1 MAGVNKVISVG
12 NLGKDPEVRHLEG
25 GVSVAHFT
33 LATNEYYK
41 DKQGNRVERTEWHN
55 ISAWRGLA
63 HMADKYLKKGQQVYI
78 EGKLRTRQYQDKDQ
92 QTRYITEI
100 IADEISML
108 GGRPQ
113 GPGNG
118 VGMLWR
124 SCGRA
129 AAYLPARAGNGP
141 AALLKG
147 SRYLCC
153 FLKKAFC
160 TWPGLFSLS
169 PCTSQRV
176 PF

>member
-1 MAGVNKVISVG
+1 MAGVNKVILVG

-33 LATNEYYK
+33 LATNDYYK

-63 HMADKYLKKGQQVYI
+63 DMADKYLKKGQQVYI

-100 IADEISML
+100 VADEISLL

-113 GPGNG
+113 GPSAAGDANG
-118 VGMLWR
+118 
-124 SCGRA
+124 A
-129 AAYLPARAGNGP
+129 AVAEPQQSFRQEPELDQLP
-141 AALLKG
+141 
-147 SRYLCC
+147 
-153 FLKKAFC
+153 F
-160 TWPGLFSLS
+160 
-169 PCTSQRV
+169 
-176 PF
+176 

>member
-1 MAGVNKVISVG
+1 MAGVNKVILVG

-63 HMADKYLKKGQQVYI
+63 DMADKYLKKGQQVYI

-113 GPGNG
+113 GPGNAPE
-118 VGMLWR
+118 
-124 SCGRA
+124 A
-129 AAYLPARAGNGP
+129 ANTALAELQHTFRQEPELDQLP
-141 AALLKG
+141 
-147 SRYLCC
+147 
-153 FLKKAFC
+153 F
-160 TWPGLFSLS
+160 
-169 PCTSQRV
+169 
-176 PF
+176 

>member
-1 MAGVNKVISVG
+1 VVCSILYFLTCINMAGVNKVILVG

-63 HMADKYLKKGQQVYI
+63 DMADKFLKKGQQVYI

-113 GPGNG
+113 GPGNTPEAAG
-118 VGMLWR
+118 
-124 SCGRA
+124 A
-129 AAYLPARAGNGP
+129 AAEPQHTFRQEPELDQLP
-141 AALLKG
+141 
-147 SRYLCC
+147 
-153 FLKKAFC
+153 F
-160 TWPGLFSLS
+160 
-169 PCTSQRV
+169 
-176 PF
+176 

>member
-1 MAGVNKVISVG
+1 MAGVNKVILVG

-63 HMADKYLKKGQQVYI
+63 DMADKYLKKGQQVYI

-108 GGRPQ
+108 SGRPQ
-113 GPGNG
+113 GAASTASDANG
-118 VGMLWR
+118 ASVMEPQHTFRQEPELDQ
-124 SCGRA
+124 
-129 AAYLPARAGNGP
+129 LP
-141 AALLKG
+141 
-147 SRYLCC
+147 
-153 FLKKAFC
+153 F
-160 TWPGLFSLS
+160 
-169 PCTSQRV
+169 
-176 PF
+176 

>member
-1 MAGVNKVISVG
+1 MAGVNKVILVG

-33 LATNEYYK
+33 LATNDYYK

-63 HMADKYLKKGQQVYI
+63 DMADKFLKKGQQVYI

-108 GGRPQ
+108 GGRLQ
-113 GPGNG
+113 GAGG
-118 VGMLWR
+118 
-124 SCGRA
+124 A
-129 AAYLPARAGNGP
+129 AGEASGTAATETQQTFRQEPELDQLP
-141 AALLKG
+141 
-147 SRYLCC
+147 
-153 FLKKAFC
+153 F
-160 TWPGLFSLS
+160 
-169 PCTSQRV
+169 
-176 PF
+176 

>member
-1 MAGVNKVISVG
+1 MACSILYLLTCNNMAGVNKVILVG

-33 LATNEYYK
+33 LATNDYYK
-41 DKQGNRVERTEWHN
+41 DKQGTRVERTEWHN

-63 HMADKYLKKGQQVYI
+63 DMADKFLKKGQQVYI

-113 GPGNG
+113 GPGTPPE
-118 VGMLWR
+118 
-124 SCGRA
+124 A
-129 AAYLPARAGNGP
+129 AGAVAEPQHTFRQEPELDQLP
-141 AALLKG
+141 
-147 SRYLCC
+147 
-153 FLKKAFC
+153 F
-160 TWPGLFSLS
+160 
-169 PCTSQRV
+169 
-176 PF
+176 

>member
-1 MAGVNKVISVG
+1 MILVG

-33 LATNEYYK
+33 LATNDYYK

-63 HMADKYLKKGQQVYI
+63 EMADKYLKKGQQVYI

-113 GPGNG
+113 GT
-118 VGMLWR
+118 
-124 SCGRA
+124 A
-129 AAYLPARAGNGP
+129 P
-141 AALLKG
+141 AASEANGTGVAEPQHTFRQEPELDQL
-147 SRYLCC
+147 
-153 FLKKAFC
+153 
-160 TWPGLFSLS
+160 
-169 PCTSQRV
+169 

>member
-1 MAGVNKVISVG
+1 MAGVNKVILVG

-33 LATNEYYK
+33 LATNDYYK

-63 HMADKYLKKGQQVYI
+63 DMADKYLKKGQQVYI

-100 IADEISML
+100 VADEISLL

-113 GPGNG
+113 GTSAAGDSNG
-118 VGMLWR
+118 
-124 SCGRA
+124 A
-129 AAYLPARAGNGP
+129 AVAEPQQSFRQEPELDQLP
-141 AALLKG
+141 
-147 SRYLCC
+147 
-153 FLKKAFC
+153 F
-160 TWPGLFSLS
+160 
-169 PCTSQRV
+169 
-176 PF
+176 

>member
-1 MAGVNKVISVG
+1 VTFSILYFLTSNNMAGVNKVILVG

-33 LATNEYYK
+33 LATNDYYK
-41 DKQGNRVERTEWHN
+41 DKQGTRVERTEWHN

-63 HMADKYLKKGQQVYI
+63 DMADKYLKKGQQVYI

-113 GPGNG
+113 GIAGVAGDANG
-118 VGMLWR
+118 MATAEQPAQSFR
-124 SCGRA
+124 QEPEMDQ
-129 AAYLPARAGNGP
+129 LP
-141 AALLKG
+141 
-147 SRYLCC
+147 
-153 FLKKAFC
+153 F
-160 TWPGLFSLS
+160 
-169 PCTSQRV
+169 
-176 PF
+176 

>member
-1 MAGVNKVISVG
+1 MALLILYFLTCINMAGVNKVILVG

-63 HMADKYLKKGQQVYI
+63 DMADKFLKKGLQVYI

-108 GGRPQ
+108 GGRPHGATGTVTDANSQ
-113 GPGNG
+113 ALAEPQQTFRQEPE
-118 VGMLWR
+118 LDQ
-124 SCGRA
+124 
-129 AAYLPARAGNGP
+129 LP
-141 AALLKG
+141 
-147 SRYLCC
+147 
-153 FLKKAFC
+153 F
-160 TWPGLFSLS
+160 
-169 PCTSQRV
+169 
-176 PF
+176 